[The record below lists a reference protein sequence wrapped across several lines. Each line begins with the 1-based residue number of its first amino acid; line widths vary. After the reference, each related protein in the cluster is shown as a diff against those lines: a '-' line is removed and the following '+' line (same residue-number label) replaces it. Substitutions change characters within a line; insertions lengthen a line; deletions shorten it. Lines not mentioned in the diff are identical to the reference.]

1 MQRSR
6 PDPVEERAS
15 HEIIASMARH
25 ELPTGTV
32 TFLFTDVEGSTRLLQ
47 KHGAGYADLLA
58 EHRTALR
65 GAFIRYDGVEVDT
78 QGDAFFVAFARA
90 TDAVAAAAAAREAL
104 TGSPIR
110 VRIGIHTGEPQLTDE
125 GYVGID
131 VHRAARIAAAAH
143 GGQIVLSATT
153 RRLLQSDAHVRDL
166 GEHRLKDLVSPER
179 LFQLGDG
186 DFPPLRTLDATNLPI
201 VSIPLVGRER
211 ELEELV
217 ALFAN
222 GTRLLTVTGPG
233 GTGKTRLALQVA
245 AELVGTL
252 HDGVFWI
259 PLAGLSDPDLVPS
272 EIART
277 VGAPDDLAGFLRGRE
292 LLVLLDNFE
301 HLLDAAPVVSTLLAS
316 SSGVRVL
323 VTSRT
328 PLRVSAEQEYRLEPL
343 PDGDAA
349 TLFVQRAR
357 GVGRQLTAD
366 ATVAEICR
374 RLDGLPLAI
383 ELAAARTKL
392 LSPARLLER
401 LGSVLPL
408 LTGGTR
414 DAPERQRTLRATI
427 EWSYDLLDP
436 AVQALF
442 ARLAVFAGAFP
453 LAAAEEVAGADLD
466 GLEALV
472 DSSLMKPIGEDRF
485 LMLETIREYA
495 AEKLAA
501 SRDADEVR
509 RRHAAFFAEL
519 AENAYEQRFET
530 EAEWSERLEVDH
542 DDLRLALDWLVAH
555 HPDQALALAGAL
567 GWFWL
572 SHGHLA
578 EGRDRLARAIAEVA
592 DESAHGARALVAA
605 GALTARCGEADAGRS
620 LAERGIDV
628 WNVLGNQQG
637 LASALDT
644 LGWLLFYDAGDDRA
658 SLQAFERSLELHRDL
673 GDAGGETRALVGVCQ
688 LLVAQREV
696 ARAGALSLELLER
709 SAGALRT
716 DHFAYHFLA
725 DCGLIRGDTAEAET
739 RYRQSLQAALA
750 LGDVIETSIEV
761 QGLAMAVAGNGD
773 PARALRLA
781 GAVAALWESLGVSF
795 SFPFWDALLERYL
808 GAARAEL
815 GQEARAAWAQGR
827 GLAFDDAVE
836 LALKLE

>member
-1 MQRSR
+1 
-6 PDPVEERAS
+6 
-15 HEIIASMARH
+15 MARP

-32 TFLFTDVEGSTRLLQ
+32 TFLFTDVEGSTRLLHE
-47 KHGAGYADLLA
+47 HGAGYAALLA
-58 EHRTALR
+58 EHRSALR
-65 GAFIRYDGVEVDT
+65 GAFTRHDGVEVDT
-78 QGDAFFVAFARA
+78 QGDAFFIAFARA
-90 TDAVAAAAAAREAL
+90 ADAVAAAAAAREAL
-104 TGSPIR
+104 GAGPIR
-110 VRIGIHTGEPQLTDE
+110 VRMGIHTGEPQVTDE

-143 GGQIVLSATT
+143 GGQVVLSETT
-153 RRLLQSDAHVRDL
+153 RRLLEGEAPVRDL
-166 GEHRLKDLVSPER
+166 GEHRLKDLVGAER

-186 DFPPLRTLDATNLPI
+186 EFPPLRTLDATNLPV

-217 ALFAN
+217 ALLSN
-222 GTRLLTVTGPG
+222 GTRLLTVTGTG

-259 PLAGLSDPDLVPS
+259 PLAGLSDHELLS
-272 EIART
+272 AEIART

-301 HLLDAAPVVSTLLAS
+301 HLLGAAPAVSALLTS
-316 SSGVRVL
+316 SSGLRVL

-357 GVGRQLTAD
+357 GVGREVTAD
-366 ATVAEICR
+366 ATIAEICH

-392 LSPARLLER
+392 LAPERLLER

-442 ARLAVFAGAFP
+442 ARLSVFAGAFP
-453 LAAAEEVAGADLD
+453 LAAAEDVAGADLD
-466 GLEALV
+466 DLAALV
-472 DSSLMKPIGEDRF
+472 DSSLVKPTGDDRF

-495 AEKLAA
+495 AERLAA
-501 SRDADEVR
+501 SREADEIR
-509 RRHAAFFAEL
+509 RRHAVFFAEL
-519 AENAYEQRFET
+519 AEEAYEHRFDA
-530 EAEWSERLEVDH
+530 EAEWSERLELDH
-542 DDLRLALDWLVAH
+542 DDLRVALDWLAAS
-555 HPDQALALAGAL
+555 DSGRALALAGAL

-592 DESAHGARALVAA
+592 DQSPHAARALTAA
-605 GALTARCGEADAGRS
+605 GALTARSGDPAAGRA
-620 LAERGIDV
+620 LLERGVDA
-628 WNVLGNQQG
+628 WHALGDREE

-644 LGWLLFYDAGDDRA
+644 LGWLLVYDAGDDRA
-658 SLQAFERSLELHRDL
+658 SMEAFERSLELRRQL

-688 LLVAQREV
+688 VLVALGEV
-696 ARAGALSLELLER
+696 TRAEALSLELLER
-709 SAGALRT
+709 AAGDPRT
-716 DHFAYHFLA
+716 EHFAYHFLA
-725 DCGLIRGDTAEAET
+725 DCALIRGDAREAET
-739 RYRQSLQAALA
+739 RYRQSLRAALP
-750 LGDVIETSIEV
+750 LGDVVETSFEV
-761 QGLAMAVAGNGD
+761 QGVAMAAAGSGD
-773 PARALRLA
+773 SVLAVRLA
-781 GAVAALWESLGVSF
+781 GAVAALWQSLGTSPSVG
-795 SFPFWDALLERYL
+795 FWDALLERYL

-815 GQEARAAWAQGR
+815 GQQADAVWAEGR
-827 GLAFDDAVE
+827 GLAFDDAVN
-836 LALKLE
+836 LALRPKEEPVTDRAMAD